1 MSTVKS
7 LLSALLAASALFAFA
22 CGDRDEREAEE
33 VSRLEPPAVESPRV
47 ESTAPPQDPELRP
60 EPRSVDIEEEPPSPA
75 PEEDLSELEKR
86 ERELRAREAEL
97 AARERVLREAER
109 REQEQ
114 PRPAPNRER
123 EQPRPA
129 PEPEPRIEE
138 SARAEPVPE
147 PAPEAEPEP
156 EEAEPEPAVEPAEPQ
171 EEEEEEPQPR
181 AVEVTVPVG
190 TAFEVEFLGSVASNT
205 SRAGDT
211 FRVRVA
217 RDIVVD
223 GEVAIPGGSEVV
235 GRVTEAT
242 PLRKVGGRA
251 RLGLEF
257 TDVVLPSGSTIPIDA
272 SFVEQGRSETG
283 RDAATIGGGA
293 ASGAVLGRILS
304 RKDRSRGAVIGAIIG
319 AAAGAVI
326 ASRTPGE
333 EIEISQGTVVTLALD
348 EEVEI
353 RQRR

>member
-1 MSTVKS
+1 MPNSKS
-7 LLSALLAASALFAFA
+7 LLSALLAGAALFAFA
-22 CGDRDEREAEE
+22 CGRGEREAEE
-33 VSRLEPPAVESPRV
+33 VSHLEPPAVESPRV
-47 ESTAPPQDPELRP
+47 EETAPPQDPELRA
-60 EPRSVDIEEEPPSPA
+60 EPRSVDIDDEPPSPA
-75 PEEDLSELEKR
+75 PEEERSELEKR

-109 REQEQ
+109 RE
-114 PRPAPNRER
+114 R
-123 EQPRPA
+123 EQPRRA

-138 SARAEPVPE
+138 EPARAEPEPE

-156 EEAEPEPAVEPAEPQ
+156 EEAEPAPPVEPAEPQ
-171 EEEEEEPQPR
+171 EEEEEEPEPR
-181 AVEVTVPVG
+181 AVAITVPVG
-190 TAFEVEFLGSVASNT
+190 TAFEVEFLGSVASNS
-205 SRAGDT
+205 SRVGDT

-293 ASGAVLGRILS
+293 AGGAVLGRILS

-353 RQRR
+353 RARR

>member
-1 MSTVKS
+1 MRTMKP
-7 LLSALLAASALFAFA
+7 LLSILLAASALFAFA
-22 CGDRDEREAEE
+22 CGDRAERETEE
-33 VSRLEPPAVESPRV
+33 VSQIEAPAVEEPR
-47 ESTAPPQDPELRP
+47 PQDPELRA
-60 EPRSVDIEEEPPSPA
+60 EPRSVDIEEEPPA
-75 PEEDLSELEKR
+75 VVPEDDGSAELERR
-86 ERELRAREAEL
+86 ERELRARQAEL

-109 REQEQ
+109 RGQTRPETPRTREE
-114 PRPAPNRER
+114 PRPS
-123 EQPRPA
+123 

-138 SARAEPVPE
+138 TERAEPE
-147 PAPEAEPEP
+147 PAPEP
-156 EEAEPEPAVEPAEPQ
+156 EEVEPAP
-171 EEEEEEPQPR
+171 EEEPAEVQEEPREREEERPR

-190 TAFEVEFLGSVASNT
+190 TAFDVEFLESLASNT

-217 RDIVVD
+217 RDVVVD

-235 GRVTEAT
+235 GVVTEAA

-251 RLGLEF
+251 RLGLKF

-272 SFVEQGRSETG
+272 SFVEQGKSETG

-333 EIEISQGTVVTLALD
+333 EIEIPRGTVVTLALD
-348 EEVEI
+348 DEVEI
-353 RQRR
+353 RTRR

>member
-1 MSTVKS
+1 MSTAKS
-7 LLSALLAASALFAFA
+7 LISALLAASALFAFA
-22 CGDRDEREAEE
+22 CGGRDEREAEE
-33 VSRLEPPAVESPRV
+33 VAQFETPAVE
-47 ESTAPPQDPELRP
+47 ETAPPQDPELRP
-60 EPRSVDIEEEPPSPA
+60 EPRSVDIDEEPPAPA
-75 PEEDLSELEKR
+75 PEEDRSEMERR

-109 REQEQ
+109 RE
-114 PRPAPNRER
+114 R

-129 PEPEPRIEE
+129 PDPAPRAEEPAPAEPAPEPEE
-138 SARAEPVPE
+138 PE
-147 PAPEAEPEP
+147 PAPE
-156 EEAEPEPAVEPAEPQ
+156 EAEPAPAVEPQ

-181 AVEVTVPVG
+181 AVAVTVPTG
-190 TAFEVEFLGSVASNT
+190 TAFDVEFLEGVASNT

-217 RDIVVD
+217 RDVVVD

-257 TDVVLPSGSTIPIDA
+257 TDVVLPSGSTIPIEA
-272 SFVEQGRSETG
+272 SFVEQGKSETG

-293 ASGAVLGRILS
+293 AGGAVLGRILS

-333 EIEISQGTVVTLALD
+333 EIEIPQGAVVTLALD

-353 RQRR
+353 RPR

>member
-1 MSTVKS
+1 MPTPRSLFST
-7 LLSALLAASALFAFA
+7 LLIASALFAFA
-22 CGDRDEREAEE
+22 CGGRAEREPEE
-33 VSRLEPPAVESPRV
+33 VSQIETPAVEEPQ
-47 ESTAPPQDPELRP
+47 PQDPELRA
-60 EPRSVDIEEEPPSPA
+60 EPRSVDIEEEPPAAAIGDDDSA
-75 PEEDLSELEKR
+75 ELERR

-109 REQEQ
+109 REQARPETPRTREE
-114 PRPAPNRER
+114 PRPAPK
-123 EQPRPA
+123 
-129 PEPEPRIEE
+129 PEPRAEE
-138 SARAEPVPE
+138 TER
-147 PAPEAEPEP
+147 AEPEP
-156 EEAEPEPAVEPAEPQ
+156 EPEEIEPAPAEEPAEIQEEPREEPREAQ
-171 EEEEEEPQPR
+171 EEERPR

-190 TAFEVEFLGSVASNT
+190 TAFEVEFLESVASNT

-211 FRVRVA
+211 FRVRIA
-217 RDIVVD
+217 RDVVVD

-235 GRVTEAT
+235 GVVTEVA

-272 SFVEQGRSETG
+272 SFVEQGKSETG

-333 EIEISQGTVVTLALD
+333 EIEIPRGTVVTLALD
-348 EEVEI
+348 DEVEI
-353 RQRR
+353 RPRR

>member
-1 MSTVKS
+1 MSTLKS

-33 VSRLEPPAVESPRV
+33 VSRLEPPAVESPRS
-47 ESTAPPQDPELRP
+47 EEPAPPQDPELRA
-60 EPRSVDIEEEPPSPA
+60 EPRSVDIEEEPPAPA
-75 PEEDLSELEKR
+75 PEEDLSELEER

-109 REQEQ
+109 RE
-114 PRPAPNRER
+114 R

-129 PEPEPRIEE
+129 PKPEPRVEE
-138 SARAEPVPE
+138 PARAEPAPE
-147 PAPEAEPEP
+147 PALEPEP
-156 EEAEPEPAVEPAEPQ
+156 DPVEEAEPEPAVEPAEPEE

-181 AVEVTVPVG
+181 AVAVTVPVG
-190 TAFEVEFLGSVASNT
+190 TAFEVEFLESVASNT
-205 SRAGDT
+205 SRVGDT

-353 RQRR
+353 RTRR

>member
-1 MSTVKS
+1 MSTSKS
-7 LLSALLAASALFAFA
+7 LISALLCASALLAFA
-22 CGDRDEREAEE
+22 CGGRDEREAEE
-33 VSRLEPPAVESPRV
+33 VSQLETPAVESPRV
-47 ESTAPPQDPELRP
+47 ESTAPPQDPELQT
-60 EPRSVDIEEEPPSPA
+60 EPRSVDIDEEPPAPA
-75 PEEDLSELEKR
+75 PEEDRSELEKR

-109 REQEQ
+109 RE
-114 PRPAPNRER
+114 R

-129 PEPEPRIEE
+129 PAPEPRGEE
-138 SARAEPVPE
+138 PARAEPAPE

-156 EEAEPEPAVEPAEPQ
+156 EETEPAPVVEEPAEPQ
-171 EEEEEEPQPR
+171 EEEEEEPQ
-181 AVEVTVPVG
+181 AVAVTVPVG

-205 SRAGDT
+205 SRVGDT
-211 FRVRVA
+211 FRVRVS

-223 GEVAIPGGSEVV
+223 GEVAILGGSEVV
-235 GRVTEAT
+235 GRVTEAV

-257 TDVVLPSGSTIPIDA
+257 TDVVLPSGSTIPIEA

-348 EEVEI
+348 EEMEV
-353 RQRR
+353 RPRR

>member
-1 MSTVKS
+1 MSTAKS
-7 LLSALLAASALFAFA
+7 LISALLCATALFAFA
-22 CGDRDEREAEE
+22 CGGRDEREAEE
-33 VSRLEPPAVESPRV
+33 VSQFEPPAAE
-47 ESTAPPQDPELRP
+47 ETAPPQDPELRA
-60 EPRSVDIEEEPPSPA
+60 EPRSVDVDEEPVSPA
-75 PEEDLSELEKR
+75 PEEDRSELEKR

-109 REQEQ
+109 RE
-114 PRPAPNRER
+114 R
-123 EQPRPA
+123 EQPRPV
-129 PEPEPRIEE
+129 PEPEPRAEE
-138 SARAEPVPE
+138 PAPAEPE

-156 EEAEPEPAVEPAEPQ
+156 EEAEPAPAVETAEPQ
-171 EEEEEEPQPR
+171 EGQEEEEPQPR
-181 AVEVTVPVG
+181 AVAVTVPTG
-190 TAFEVEFLGSVASNT
+190 TAFDVEFLGSVASNT

-217 RDIVVD
+217 RDVVVD

-293 ASGAVLGRILS
+293 AGGAVLGRILS
-304 RKDRSRGAVIGAIIG
+304 KKDRSRGAVIGAIIG

-353 RQRR
+353 RTRR

>member
-1 MSTVKS
+1 MSTAKS
-7 LLSALLAASALFAFA
+7 LISALLAAFALFAFA
-22 CGDRDEREAEE
+22 CGGRDEREAEE
-33 VSRLEPPAVESPRV
+33 VAQLEPPAIEEPRV
-47 ESTAPPQDPELRP
+47 PEAGQPQDPELRP
-60 EPRSVDIEEEPPSPA
+60 EPRWVDIDEEPPAPA
-75 PEEDLSELEKR
+75 PEEDRSEMERR

-109 REQEQ
+109 RE
-114 PRPAPNRER
+114 R

-129 PEPEPRIEE
+129 PAPAP
-138 SARAEPVPE
+138 RAEEPAPAE
-147 PAPEAEPEP
+147 PAPEP
-156 EEAEPEPAVEPAEPQ
+156 EEPAPAVEPQEE

-181 AVEVTVPVG
+181 AVAVTVPTG
-190 TAFEVEFLGSVASNT
+190 TAFDVEFLEGVASNT

-217 RDIVVD
+217 RDVVVD

-272 SFVEQGRSETG
+272 SFVEQGKSETG

-293 ASGAVLGRILS
+293 AGGAVLGRILS

-333 EIEISQGTVVTLALD
+333 EIEIPQGAVVTLALD

-353 RQRR
+353 RPRG